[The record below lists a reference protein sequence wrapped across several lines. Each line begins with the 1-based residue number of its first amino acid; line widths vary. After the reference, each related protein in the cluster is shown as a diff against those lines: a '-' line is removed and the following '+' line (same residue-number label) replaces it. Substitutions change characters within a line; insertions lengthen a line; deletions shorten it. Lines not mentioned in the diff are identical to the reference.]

1 MSRAIDILLGEIL
14 EAIELV
20 QRYTEGLSYEE
31 FEANVEKQD
40 SVLRRLEIIGEA
52 VKGIPN
58 ELRSAYPDT
67 PWSDIAGARDILI
80 HEYFRVD
87 LELAWE
93 MVQDDLP
100 PLAEEVR
107 RMLQEVPREEP
118 KGDSSTDESA
128 L

>member
-1 MSRAIDILLGEIL
+1 MTRAIHILLGEIL

-20 QRYTEGLSYEE
+20 QRYTEGLSYEA

-52 VKGIPN
+52 VKGIPD

-107 RMLQEVPREEP
+107 RMLQELPREEP
-118 KGDSSTDESA
+118 KDDSSTDESA

>member
-14 EAIELV
+14 GAIELL
-20 QRYTEGLSYEE
+20 QRYTEGLSYED
-31 FEANVEKQD
+31 FAGNVEKQD
-40 SVLRRLEIIGEA
+40 SVMRRLEIIGEA
-52 VKGIPN
+52 VKGIPA
-58 ELRSAYPDT
+58 ELRAVYPNT

-107 RMLQEVPREEP
+107 RMLKE
-118 KGDSSTDESA
+118 